1 MKKHRI
7 LALSGPNLN
16 MLGKREVTVYG
27 EDTLETIHDELRALA
42 QDLDVEITCSQHNSE
57 GELIDW
63 LQRAESGYS
72 GVIINAGAYSH
83 YSYALRDAI
92 SAISLPC
99 VEVHMSNIYSRE
111 EFRQRSVIAPVCRGS
126 ISGFGKQSYMLA
138 LRAVAQIVNE
148 GKGEAQDEL

>member
-1 MKKHRI
+1 
-7 LALSGPNLN
+7 

-42 QDLDVEITCSQHNSE
+42 QELDVEITCSQHNSE

-63 LQRAESGYS
+63 LQRAESEFS

-83 YSYALRDAI
+83 YSYALRDAV
-92 SAISLPC
+92 SAIALPC
-99 VEVHMSNIYSRE
+99 VEVHMSNIYGRE
-111 EFRQRSVIAPVCRGS
+111 EFRQQSVIAPACRGS

-138 LRAVAQIVNE
+138 LRAIAQIINE
-148 GKGEAQDEL
+148 GKGEAQDEV